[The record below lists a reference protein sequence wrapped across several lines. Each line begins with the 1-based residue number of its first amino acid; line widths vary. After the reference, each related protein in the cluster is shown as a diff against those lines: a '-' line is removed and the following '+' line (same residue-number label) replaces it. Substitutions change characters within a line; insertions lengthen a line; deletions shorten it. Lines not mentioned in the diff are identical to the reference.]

1 MILNYFGEDT
11 SALEIRSD
19 CCDNCANGLSS
30 WRISDLYYRVSDD
43 GTYDCAKDAGIL
55 FAAIKEMKSKKIKT
69 EKNKVVNV
77 LNGVGYQNLASH
89 GAGSTRKPYF
99 WVAFIDQLL
108 SADYLEF
115 VSGEIGL
122 MLSHKAEEWLQEPS
136 SPLQIKAAGAIW
148 SYLKRKPS
156 TPITDTRWKRNHT
169 SVTTGHAY
177 SYHSNII
184 ELMFGPCVFC
194 D

>member
-1 MILNYFGEDT
+1 MILGYFGEDT
-11 SALEIRSD
+11 SALETRSD

-43 GTYDCAKDAGIL
+43 GTYDCARDARIL
-55 FAAIKEMKSKKIKT
+55 FAAIRELKSKKIKT

-77 LNGVGYQNLASH
+77 LKGDSYQNLASH
-89 GAGSTRKPYF
+89 GAGRTKEPYF

-115 VSGEIGL
+115 VSGETGL
-122 MLSHKAEEWLQEPS
+122 MLGHKAEDWLQDS
-136 SPLQIKAAGAIW
+136 SSQLQIKAAGAIW

-156 TPITDTRWKRNHT
+156 TPITETRWKRNHT
-169 SVTTGHAY
+169 SVTTGRAY
-177 SYHSNII
+177 YYSNIM
-184 ELMFGPCVFC
+184 ESLFGPCVFC